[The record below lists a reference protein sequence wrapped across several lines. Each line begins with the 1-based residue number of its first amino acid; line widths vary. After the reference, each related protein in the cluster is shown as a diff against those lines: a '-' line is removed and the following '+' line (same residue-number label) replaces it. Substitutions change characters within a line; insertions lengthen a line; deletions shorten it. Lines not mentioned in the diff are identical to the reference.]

1 MFVAT
6 YAMFRDALASGD
18 LNRVMQLARNLGQ
31 SVRLDD
37 ALRVCL
43 LVRDEPERFQRA
55 AVRWLGR
62 FALEG
67 RAIVIADLQEAADAL
82 DAMPG
87 NPAAAMER
95 LAALCIAHGVG

>member
-1 MFVAT
+1 
-6 YAMFRDALASGD
+6 MFRDALASGD
-18 LNRVMQLARNLGQ
+18 IERVMQMARNLGQ

-37 ALRVCL
+37 ALRICL

-67 RAIVIADLQEAADAL
+67 RAIAIIDLQEAADAL
-82 DAMPG
+82 DAMPAH
-87 NPAAAMER
+87 PAAAMER
-95 LAALCIAHGVG
+95 LAALCLAHGVG

>member
-1 MFVAT
+1 
-6 YAMFRDALASGD
+6 MFRDAVAAGD
-18 LNRVMQLARNLGQ
+18 LERVMQMARNLGQ

-37 ALRVCL
+37 ALRICL
-43 LVRDEPERFQRA
+43 LVRDDPARFQRA

-67 RAIVIADLQEAADAL
+67 RGIVIADLQEAADAL

-87 NPAAAMER
+87 HPAAAMER
-95 LAALCIAHGVG
+95 LAVLCAAHGVG

>member
-1 MFVAT
+1 MAT

-18 LNRVMQLARNLGQ
+18 LERVMQMARNLGR

-37 ALRVCL
+37 ALRICL

-67 RAIVIADLQEAADAL
+67 RGIAIADLQEAADAL

-87 NPAAAMER
+87 HPAAAMER
-95 LAALCIAHGVG
+95 LAALCVDHGVA

>member
-1 MFVAT
+1 ML
-6 YAMFRDALASGD
+6 RDALASGD
-18 LNRVMQLARNLGQ
+18 LDRVMQIARNLGQ

-43 LVRDEPERFQRA
+43 LVRDEPDRFQRA

-67 RAIVIADLQEAADAL
+67 RAIAIADLQEAADAL

-87 NPAAAMER
+87 HPAAAMER

>member
-1 MFVAT
+1 
-6 YAMFRDALASGD
+6 MFRDALASGD
-18 LNRVMQLARNLGQ
+18 LDRVMQIARNLGQ
-31 SVRLDD
+31 SVRLED

-43 LVRDEPERFQRA
+43 LVRDEPDRFQRA

-67 RAIVIADLQEAADAL
+67 RAIAIADLQEAADAL

-87 NPAAAMER
+87 HPAAAMER